1 MQLLEGKVA
10 IVTGGTRGIGSA
22 IVRTFLNN
30 GAKVALLGSQTE
42 TVARAIHALKEENAD
57 HEVIGFAPSLID
69 EAEVS
74 ATFKAVYAQFGKIDV
89 LVNNAGMSHHT
100 PLQEITSAEYD
111 QVVNLNLKAVFVC
124 TKTATAYL
132 EETKGV
138 ILNASS
144 MVTVCGQNCGIMY
157 PATKFAVNGMTW
169 SLARELAPK
178 GIRVNAVAPGITETE
193 MFTTLP
199 EEWKEP
205 VIKSVPLGRIG
216 QPQDVANAYL
226 FLASD
231 MASYI
236 TGEILHVDGAART

>member
-1 MQLLEGKVA
+1 MQLLKGKVA
-10 IVTGGTRGIGSA
+10 IVTGGTRGIGTA

-30 GAKVALLGSQTE
+30 GAKVALLGSRTE
-42 TVARAIHALKEENAD
+42 TVERALHALKEENAGY
-57 HEVIGFAPSLID
+57 EVIGFAPSLID
-69 EAEVS
+69 EAAVS
-74 ATFKAVYAQFGKIDV
+74 ATFKAVYAQFGKIDI

-124 TKTATAYL
+124 TKTAAAYL

-144 MVTVCGQNCGIMY
+144 MVTVCGQNCGILY
-157 PATKFAVNGMTW
+157 PATKSAVNGMTW